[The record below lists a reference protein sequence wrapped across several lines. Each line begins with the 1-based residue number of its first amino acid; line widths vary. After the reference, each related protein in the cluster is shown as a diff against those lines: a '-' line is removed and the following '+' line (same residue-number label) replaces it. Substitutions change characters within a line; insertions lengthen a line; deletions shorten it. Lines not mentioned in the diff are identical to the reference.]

1 MSPTTAPTSRELQ
14 QSQNSTFAMLQDEI
28 AAATGTA
35 RSKWWD
41 AHADATQA
49 IVKNLKLHWKFSAK
63 YPGFPNGDTYDQVS
77 MLPRAHQNWTDAET
91 QDCIKALQNGHL
103 IAVAWEPG
111 FTPEYHSEGY
121 SAYPEN
127 KPASSINSPS
137 RADSNGSNHR
147 SRSDT
152 PASVET
158 TASPA
163 VGNNKDLITSKHYQ
177 RTMERLRALLKDVT
191 GYTYTAKQ
199 NTHIVCDNTSG
210 PGAYKWK
217 FSEFFRAF
225 PPNPPSKWSM
235 AQCRLVEE
243 ALEKNWVSVI
253 PLPRSKN
260 GDSPTPDHAPNNRPL
275 RATTMQQRP
284 STSQSAPSIPMAQQA
299 DHELQLSPDLT
310 EPMTALLTAL
320 NRDLT
325 TAYDRTIA
333 SLTNTLHAS
342 ASTHH
347 TLLSTSLSLL
357 STALA
362 SEHSELSTLKQ
373 QIAEQSR
380 DSSQA
385 RESELAQARAEG
397 DAAGQARAIQDIGDV
412 QNGLLRGH
420 LEELVRVRREAR
432 KEGYEVGFRDGLEKG
447 REGKVNIANPAH
459 SRQLQLLTSSVLEA
473 EDYNPAEFQL
483 QAHLGIIGGRRPGS
497 SGQKRLHDDDAEL
510 YSSSPPR
517 ATKML
522 KSEHRPDNRDT
533 GEEAGEATENRLVL
547 HRPPGGLATSFSGGL
562 FLSSDEEVDNG
573 AREVPHKDEEDG
585 FSYF

>member
-77 MLPRAHQNWTDAET
+77 MLPRAHQKWTDAET
-91 QDCIKALQNGHL
+91 EDCIKALQNGHL

-127 KPASSINSPS
+127 KPASSINSRS

-152 PASVET
+152 PTSVET

-284 STSQSAPSIPMAQQA
+284 
-299 DHELQLSPDLT
+299 
-310 EPMTALLTAL
+310 
-320 NRDLT
+320 
-325 TAYDRTIA
+325 
-333 SLTNTLHAS
+333 
-342 ASTHH
+342 
-347 TLLSTSLSLL
+347 
-357 STALA
+357 
-362 SEHSELSTLKQ
+362 
-373 QIAEQSR
+373 
-380 DSSQA
+380 
-385 RESELAQARAEG
+385 
-397 DAAGQARAIQDIGDV
+397 
-412 QNGLLRGH
+412 
-420 LEELVRVRREAR
+420 
-432 KEGYEVGFRDGLEKG
+432 
-447 REGKVNIANPAH
+447 
-459 SRQLQLLTSSVLEA
+459 
-473 EDYNPAEFQL
+473 
-483 QAHLGIIGGRRPGS
+483 
-497 SGQKRLHDDDAEL
+497 
-510 YSSSPPR
+510 
-517 ATKML
+517 
-522 KSEHRPDNRDT
+522 
-533 GEEAGEATENRLVL
+533 
-547 HRPPGGLATSFSGGL
+547 
-562 FLSSDEEVDNG
+562 
-573 AREVPHKDEEDG
+573 
-585 FSYF
+585 

>member
-1 MSPTTAPTSRELQ
+1 MPPTRASTSQELQ
-14 QSQNSTFAMLQDEI
+14 QNRSSIFTMLEAEI

-77 MLPRAHQNWTDAET
+77 MLPRTHQQWTDAET

-121 SAYPEN
+121 PAYSEPG
-127 KPASSINSPS
+127 SSITS
-137 RADSNGSNHR
+137 RNRTDSNGSNQR

-152 PASVET
+152 PASVEI

-191 GYTYTAKQ
+191 GCTYTAKQ
-199 NTHIVCDNTSG
+199 NTHIVCDNPSG

-217 FSEFFRAF
+217 FSELFRAF

-243 ALEKNWVSVI
+243 ALDKNWVSVI
-253 PLPRSKN
+253 PIPLPGSRN
-260 GDSPTPDHAPNNRPL
+260 GDSPTPDHTPNNRPL

-284 STSQSAPSIPMAQQA
+284 STGLSAPSIPTAQQP
-299 DHELQLSPDLT
+299 DHELQLSPDLP
-310 EPMTALLTAL
+310 EPITAILTAL

-325 TAYDRTIA
+325 TAYSRTIT
-333 SLTNTLHAS
+333 SLTSTLQAS

-347 TLLSTSLSLL
+347 TLLFTSLSLL
-357 STALA
+357 STSLA
-362 SEHSELSTLKQ
+362 SEHYELSTLKK

-380 DSSQA
+380 DSTQA
-385 RESELAQARAEG
+385 REAELAQARAEG

-432 KEGYEVGFRDGLEKG
+432 KEG
-447 REGKVNIANPAH
+447 
-459 SRQLQLLTSSVLEA
+459 
-473 EDYNPAEFQL
+473 
-483 QAHLGIIGGRRPGS
+483 
-497 SGQKRLHDDDAEL
+497 
-510 YSSSPPR
+510 
-517 ATKML
+517 
-522 KSEHRPDNRDT
+522 
-533 GEEAGEATENRLVL
+533 
-547 HRPPGGLATSFSGGL
+547 
-562 FLSSDEEVDNG
+562 
-573 AREVPHKDEEDG
+573 
-585 FSYF
+585 